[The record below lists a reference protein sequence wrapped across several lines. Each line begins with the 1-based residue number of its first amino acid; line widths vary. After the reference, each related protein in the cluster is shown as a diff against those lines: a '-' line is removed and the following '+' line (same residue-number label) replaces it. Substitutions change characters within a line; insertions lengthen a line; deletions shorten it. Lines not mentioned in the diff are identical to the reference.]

1 VGSYI
6 WTGLN
11 LEVKINLISLPLCT
25 HKHSFLRA
33 CNNSQSCCCVIYLA
47 AGNSTYATWNIY
59 AVLYYLLML
68 QGKDTLSMDTSYAF
82 SVVMQTYKQLGRVE
96 LIIG

>member
-1 VGSYI
+1 
-6 WTGLN
+6 
-11 LEVKINLISLPLCT
+11 
-25 HKHSFLRA
+25 
-33 CNNSQSCCCVIYLA
+33 
-47 AGNSTYATWNIY
+47 
-59 AVLYYLLML
+59 ML